1 MQVFGSLLE
10 ERRPVSRL
18 SAKGN
23 DQQCNG
29 KCKDPVDE
37 DEELRVVE
45 LALVAQGVLVLGGHD
60 LLLQVAPGAVG
71 AQQSH

>member
-1 MQVFGSLLE
+1 M
-10 ERRPVSRL
+10 SRL
-18 SAKGN
+18 SAKSN

-29 KCKDPVDE
+29 KSEDPVDE
-37 DEELRVVE
+37 DKELGVVE

-71 AQQSH
+71 PQQTH

>member
-10 ERRPVSRL
+10 EWRPVSRL

-29 KCKDPVDE
+29 KRKDPVDE

-60 LLLQVAPGAVG
+60 FLLQIPPRAVR
-71 AQQSH
+71 AQQPK